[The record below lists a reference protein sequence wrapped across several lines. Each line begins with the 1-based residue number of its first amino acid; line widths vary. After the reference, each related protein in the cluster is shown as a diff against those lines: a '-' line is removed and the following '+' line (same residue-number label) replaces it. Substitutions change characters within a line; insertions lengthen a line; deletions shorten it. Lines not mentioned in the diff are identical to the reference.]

1 MQPFMDHPLQRLGAG
16 VAVLL
21 VAIAG
26 AGLAASPAAADPLG
40 DGKSP
45 ATPTLAGRYVVRLA
59 DAPLASYTGGV
70 KGLKATRA
78 PQGAKLSRTT
88 ADAGA
93 YRGYL
98 GERRAAVAKTARVSI
113 GRSLDTTF
121 NGFTATLT
129 TGQAATL
136 RKTPGVA
143 AVLEDKLVT
152 AQLAMPADELGLSGR
167 AGVWQQGFGGAAH
180 AGEGTVIGVIDS
192 GYWPESASFAPLPEP
207 RPDAAA
213 IAAKFTGVC
222 DFGADEPARCN
233 NKVIGARWYDN
244 DALST
249 LNPEEFRSPRDSN
262 GHGTHTASTAAGLSG
277 VHATVSGMDMGLISG
292 MAPGARLSIYK
303 ALWSDGA
310 GGAVGSMTD
319 ILGAIEDAVADG
331 VDVINYS
338 VGDDSEAW
346 NPIDE
351 AFLNAAA
358 AGVFVA
364 AAAGNAGPG
373 AGSVDNT
380 TPWVTTVAATEQD
393 HRWLRTITLGNGR
406 TYTGVGIG
414 TASGTAPLV
423 DSRAASTIEGDDYWA
438 SMCLPGTLDPA
449 KVKGTIVLCARGESA
464 RVSKSQVVAEAGGAG
479 MVLYQP
485 EWDANALMADLHA
498 VPTAHVDVP
507 TGAALI
513 TYAATATPTVKLSA
527 GTFTKVEAP
536 AVAGFSSSGPSSLS
550 GGDLIKPDI
559 AAPGSDVVAAVSPA
573 EHDGAF
579 TMMSGTS
586 MATPHIAGI
595 AALVKAKHPGWDTA
609 AIRSALMTGSRDKTD
624 EGHPL
629 TYVDQQATPLNY
641 GSGEVVP
648 ATAIDAGL
656 VYESTPAQWAGFL
669 CGAYAGRVDNND
681 WAYAPDCTGIT
692 ATPPAALNYPS
703 IAFGT
708 MVGTRSITRTVTNVG
723 KRTSTYVAK
732 VAAPKGYTVT
742 VTPARFTVKPGA
754 SVTYQLTVTHA
765 GGAFGVPV
773 SGNLTWA
780 DSQGH
785 RVRSPILVNNTQLV
799 APEKVT
805 GTGTGGTLTIPA
817 QTGWQ
822 GRLEIEKAGLTA
834 GATTGFT
841 LTGMIGNA
849 WDDQYATIPNPPPPA
864 MTVAK
869 IHVPK
874 GSLGPNVRIDAQ
886 YTRCFFDDDEEGAC
900 GDFYAKI
907 FDAKGAFVDAQFMHL
922 PHTATLQLP
931 DGEGDYTLVVEQT
944 DLWNLPAGQNSQ
956 QLSYTVIT
964 PGAPGVNT
972 GTFTVSPSRR
982 TVKAGATT
990 DLTVRWSGL
999 QAGQQYHGVVA
1010 ITDGKTVVRRIPV
1023 TITG

>member
-1 MQPFMDHPLQRLGAG
+1 MNLRRLGTSMA
-16 VAVLL
+16 ALL
-21 VAIAG
+21 VALTG
-26 AGLAASPAAADPLG
+26 AGLTASPASADPLG
-40 DGKSP
+40 DGTAP
-45 ATPTLAGRYVVRLA
+45 GGPDLAGRYVVRLA
-59 DAPLASYTGGV
+59 DAPLASYAGGV
-70 KGLKATRA
+70 RNLKATRA

-93 YRGYL
+93 YRSYL
-98 GERRAAVAKTARVSI
+98 GQRRESVAKSARVNI
-113 GRSLDTTF
+113 GHSFDTTF

-129 TGQAATL
+129 AGQADSL
-136 RKTPGVA
+136 RKTAGVA
-143 AVLEDKLVT
+143 AVVKDELVH
-152 AQLAMPADELGLSGR
+152 AQVSTTADELGLTGR
-167 AGVWQQGFGGAAH
+167 TGVWQQSFGGDKH
-180 AGEGTVIGVIDS
+180 AGEGTIIGVIDS
-192 GYWPESASFAPLPEP
+192 GYWPESPSFAPMSEP
-207 RPDAAA
+207 RPDART
-213 IAAKFTGVC
+213 IAAKFKGTC
-222 DFGADEPARCN
+222 DFGTAEPARCN

-249 LNPEEFRSPRDSN
+249 LNPNEFKSPRDSN
-262 GHGTHTASTAAGLSG
+262 GHGTHTASTAAGLGG
-277 VHATVSGMDMGLISG
+277 VHATVSGMDMGTITG

-319 ILGAIEDAVADG
+319 IIAAIEDAVADG

-346 NPIDE
+346 TPIDE
-351 AFLNAAA
+351 AFFNAAA

-373 AGSVDNT
+373 QNTVDNT
-380 TPWVTTVAATEQD
+380 LPWVTTVAATEQD
-393 HRWLRTITLGNGR
+393 HRWLRTIKLGNGK

-414 TASGTAPLV
+414 TAGTTGTLI
-423 DSRAASTIEGDDYWA
+423 DSTAAAAADDYSA
-438 SMCLPGTLDPA
+438 SLCLPGALDPA
-449 KVKGTIVLCARGESA
+449 KVTGKVVLCARGESA
-464 RVSKSQVVAEAGGAG
+464 RTSKSQVVADAGGVG

-485 EWDANALMADLHA
+485 EWDPNALMADLHA

-513 TYAATATPTVKLSA
+513 AYAATAKPTIKIGA

-536 AVAGFSSSGPSSLS
+536 AIAGFSSSGPSTLS
-550 GGDLIKPDI
+550 GGDLIKPDV

-573 EHDGAF
+573 EHDGGFA
-579 TMMSGTS
+579 MMSGTS

-595 AALVKAKHPGWDTA
+595 AALVKQKHPDWDPT

-624 EGHPL
+624 KGHIP
-629 TYVDQQATPLNY
+629 TYVDQPATPLNY

-648 ATAIDAGL
+648 ATAIDPGL

-669 CGAYAGRVDNND
+669 CGAYANREDSNN
-681 WAYAPDCTGIT
+681 WGYAPDCTGIE
-692 ATPPAALNYPS
+692 ATPAAALNYPS
-703 IAFGT
+703 VAFGH
-708 MVGTRSITRTVTNVG
+708 MIGTRSIQRTVTNLG

-732 VAAPKGYTVT
+732 IDAPKGYTVK
-742 VTPARFTVKPGA
+742 VSPARFTVKPGA
-754 SVTYQLTVTHA
+754 SVTYTLTVTHA

-773 SGNLTWA
+773 SGNLTWI
-780 DSQGH
+780 DGQGH

-799 APEKVT
+799 TPDSLT
-805 GTGTGGTLTIPA
+805 GTGTSGRLTVPVQA
-817 QTGWQ
+817 GWQ
-822 GRLEIEKAGLTA
+822 GRLELGPAGLTA

-849 WDDQYATIPNPPPPA
+849 WDDQYATIPDPAPPA
-864 MTVAK
+864 MKVAK
-869 IHVPK
+869 IHVPA

-907 FDAKGAFVDAQFMHL
+907 FNARGEFVDAQFMHL
-922 PHTATLQLP
+922 PHTATLNLP
-931 DGEGDYTLVVEQT
+931 DGAGDYTLVVEQT

-972 GTFTVSPSRR
+972 GTFTATPNRS
-982 TVKAGATT
+982 TIAAGSTTNAT
-990 DLTVRWSGL
+990 LRWSGL
-999 QAGQQYHGVVA
+999 KAGTTYHGVVV
-1010 ITDGKTVVRRIPV
+1010 ISDGRTVVRRIPV